1 MIIISPAKN
10 LNTNVESF
18 INNDFTKPLF
28 LKKTKTFGT
37 FKKPKSNRNKKFN
50 ECK

>member
-18 INNDFTKPLF
+18 LNNDFTKPLF
-28 LKKTKTFGT
+28 LKKTKRLLELLKNLNQTEI
-37 FKKPKSNRNKKFN
+37 KI
-50 ECK
+50 